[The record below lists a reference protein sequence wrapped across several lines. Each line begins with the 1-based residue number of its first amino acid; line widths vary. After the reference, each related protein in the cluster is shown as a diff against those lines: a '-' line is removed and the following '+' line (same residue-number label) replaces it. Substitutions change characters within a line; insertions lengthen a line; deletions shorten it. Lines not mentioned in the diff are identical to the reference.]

1 MTKMTLKEKVAV
13 AQKKEYLVNEVKNY
27 THALNGRDSRFNNYY
42 LQRIERLELE
52 LSKLEG

>member
-42 LQRIERLELE
+42 LQRIDRLELE